1 MDESKYFQSDEFKNS
16 IKERIK
22 KDTWGKGKPMV
33 YMNKKGQIIE
43 HWECGKIVILKENKI

>member
-1 MDESKYFQSDEFKNS
+1 MDEAKYFQSDEFKNS

-22 KDTWGKGKPMV
+22 KDTWGKGKPMI
-33 YMNKKGQIIE
+33 YMNDKGQIIE